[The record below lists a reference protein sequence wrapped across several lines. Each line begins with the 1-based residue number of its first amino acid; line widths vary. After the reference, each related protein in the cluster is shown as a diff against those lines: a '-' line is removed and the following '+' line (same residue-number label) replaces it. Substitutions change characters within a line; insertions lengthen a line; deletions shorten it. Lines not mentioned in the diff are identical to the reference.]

1 MERRGPRPSELLSEL
16 EQWDLRSVSSGS
28 RSSIHSS
35 HDVTPHISRAASSL
49 TLTEAGAEGR
59 HSAGS
64 GRLQQMAGRSPHHQL
79 SASSAGVG
87 TGIARLA
94 SGGLIAS
101 SNEAPDG
108 APAAGV
114 AGMGVGL
121 GLGVSGVS
129 RSASLQ
135 QIRASFFTSA
145 PSLPPSIALLHDH
158 DDAAS
163 PSARHHAVRPAS
175 TSPDRAILGEHSFSP
190 LSLQD
195 A

>member
-16 EQWDLRSVSSGS
+16 DQWDLRSVSSGS
-28 RSSIHSS
+28 RSSVHSS
-35 HDVTPHISRAASSL
+35 HDGTPHISRAASSL
-49 TLTEAGAEGR
+49 TLTEVGAEGR

-64 GRLQQMAGRSPHHQL
+64 ARLQQIAGCSPHHQQL
-79 SASSAGVG
+79 SASAAAAAAG

-94 SGGLIAS
+94 SGSLLAT

-108 APAAGV
+108 APVAGLAGV
-114 AGMGVGL
+114 GA
-121 GLGVSGVS
+121 SGVS
-129 RSASLQ
+129 RSVSLQ

-158 DDAAS
+158 DEVAS
-163 PSARHHAVRPAS
+163 PDSSPARHATRPAS
-175 TSPDRAILGEHSFSP
+175 TSPDLAIFGDHTSSP